1 MTKKRFF
8 DKDLFVL
15 NSSAGKLTLFSLA
28 LPILFELIMGNLQGT
43 VNTAVLS
50 GYSDNAV
57 AAVGAVTPLVSML
70 LLFTSVIS
78 SGITVVV
85 SNHLGAN
92 NIRRAQ
98 EVSFSGIFAA
108 IGATLL
114 LYPFLFLF
122 APGIMSLLNLSG
134 EIYEFAIIYFN
145 WRVGFMVTQAMISA
159 GYSILRCYGQSKY
172 TFFIGL
178 LSNIINLVLNI
189 IVIYFP
195 EYSPVHGVDGVALSA
210 GISNLIAMLAVIASL
225 GYLKIRIAL
234 PRGVRAF
241 MGDIGAIL
249 KIGLPAAISS
259 ASVTIAQVV
268 TTSFVALI
276 GDWALSAKVYYA
288 NILNYAYFFSGA
300 FGSANAILISY
311 RFGAGEH
318 ELADKMNRHLVRLTV
333 PMNLSVSLIT
343 LIFCRPLVGLFTDDA
358 TTLALAFAVF
368 AVDIV
373 AEQARAISQV
383 YEYALRGVG
392 DVWYALAWTTVSCW
406 VVSIGLAYLLA
417 IPLKMGII
425 GCFVAI
431 SLDEVVRAVVT
442 ITRWKRGKWRAHAIS
457 EKQSANT

>member
-78 SGITVVV
+78 NGITVVV
-85 SNHLGAN
+85 SNHLGAQS
-92 NIRRAQ
+92 IRRAQ
-98 EVSFSGIFAA
+98 EVSFSGVFASL
-108 IGATLL
+108 GATLL
-114 LYPFLFLF
+114 LYPFLFAF
-122 APGIMSLLNLSG
+122 APSIMRLLNLSG
-134 EIYEFAIIYFN
+134 EIYEFALIYFN
-145 WRVGFMVTQAMISA
+145 WRVGFMLTQALISA

-172 TFFIGL
+172 TFLIGL
-178 LSNIINLVLNI
+178 LANIINLVLNI
-189 IVIYFP
+189 FVIYFP
-195 EYSPVHGVDGVALSA
+195 EYSPIHGVDGVAISA
-210 GISNLIAMLAVIASL
+210 GISNLIGMLAVIVAL
-225 GYLKIRIAL
+225 RHLKIRIAI
-234 PRGVRAF
+234 PKGIRAF
-241 MGDIGAIL
+241 FDDIGAIL
-249 KIGLPAAISS
+249 KIGLPSAISS

-288 NILNYAYFFSGA
+288 NILSYAYFFSGA

-311 RFGAGEH
+311 RYGAGEY
-318 ELADKMNRHLVRLTV
+318 ELADRMNRNLVRLTI
-333 PMNLSVSLIT
+333 PMNLSVSLIA
-343 LIFCRPLVGLFTDDA
+343 LLFCRPLVGLFTDDVNA
-358 TTLALAFAVF
+358 LTLAFAVF

-392 DVWYALAWTTVSCW
+392 DVWHALIWTTVSCW
-406 VVSIGLAYLLA
+406 VVSIGLAYVLA
-417 IPLKMGII
+417 IPLKMGIV
-425 GCFVAI
+425 GCFIAL
-431 SLDEVVRAVVT
+431 SLDETVRAVVT
-442 ITRWKRGKWRAHAIS
+442 LTRWKRGKWMAHTIA
-457 EKQSANT
+457 EAKG